1 MEGEAEIVDSA
12 WLGDWEAWAIRYLSQ
27 EAGHRYYEETK
38 HIPRALVRIVPR
50 STPTWAGPGWHPR
63 YAE

>member
-12 WLGDWEAWAIRYLSQ
+12 WLGDWEALGHPLPGPGGGAPLLRRD
-27 EAGHRYYEETK
+27 EAH
-38 HIPRALVRIVPR
+38 PRALVRIVPR